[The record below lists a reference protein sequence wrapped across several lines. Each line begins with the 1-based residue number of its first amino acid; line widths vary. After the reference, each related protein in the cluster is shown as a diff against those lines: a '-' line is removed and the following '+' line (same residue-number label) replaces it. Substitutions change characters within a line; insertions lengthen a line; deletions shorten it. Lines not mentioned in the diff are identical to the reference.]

1 MRSDILKEIKKLN
14 FTAPPVIA
22 QTENWKETVR
32 EVKSFIERR
41 PDESLVQRDASEFQL
56 QSSELPPS
64 RFYTDIRTAHM
75 ECFFKKGSLDYLV
88 VFFSGARTRAGG
100 RLAPYPTFSSW
111 SWYKDINASVLC
123 IDDPMYKTFPQMEIG
138 WYYGTQTED
147 YRYDISLLI
156 KKIAALLGVPNRHII
171 LYGRSGGGTAAI
183 AVSNYIKGSCV
194 CSVNAQIDLQK
205 YPHYADQFSE
215 HMGIDIY
222 TSEDFKK
229 RNDFAGVIKKNPDN
243 TYLLITNIFS
253 PSDAQRSI
261 PYFLKHFD
269 LELKYG
275 ISSCQN
281 LHSWIYAA
289 WGVSNAHNS
298 FDSVPLFKMILE
310 VIIAL
315 SNGAAD
321 EDVNI
326 LAASANAY
334 WFEHYNHIIKQDQ
347 YEKKLRAVGKAP
359 PAGHKIWTA
368 LKQRFPKLFRY
379 FKRILKRF

>member
-41 PDESLVQRDASEFQL
+41 PDESLVQRDSSEFQL

-123 IDDPMYKTFPQMEIG
+123 IDDPTYKTFPKMEIG

-156 KKIAALLGVPNRHII
+156 KKIAALLGVPLTALVERREAPLPQNLRPVRARRIP
-171 LYGRSGGGTAAI
+171 LLGTIAAGEPI
-183 AVSNYIKGSCV
+183 FAEEEHETYVDVDGS
-194 CSVNAQIDLQK
+194 AR
-205 YPHYADQFSE
+205 A
-215 HMGIDIY
+215 
-222 TSEDFKK
+222 
-229 RNDFAGVIKKNPDN
+229 DFALEVKGESMEPVYKDGDVVYIRRQDDVLDGQVAAVVVDDSATLKRVYHLPVGVQLMPLNPAFAPMLF
-243 TYLLITNIFS
+243 T
-253 PSDAQRSI
+253 P
-261 PYFLKHFD
+261 
-269 LELKYG
+269 E
-275 ISSCQN
+275 
-281 LHSWIYAA
+281 
-289 WGVSNAHNS
+289 NS
-298 FDSVPLFKMILE
+298 DSVRILG
-310 VIIAL
+310 L
-315 SNGAAD
+315 
-321 EDVNI
+321 
-326 LAASANAY
+326 
-334 WFEHYNHIIKQDQ
+334 
-347 YEKKLRAVGKAP
+347 AVGY
-359 PAGHKIWTA
+359 
-368 LKQRFPKLFRY
+368 FR
-379 FKRILKRF
+379 KTV